1 MLSSMA
7 AEDIAVAAAHGPS
20 RKIADRG
27 GVFVRHCDSR
37 RGTLARAARLQN
49 PGRFAAVL
57 ASGDSSYA
65 LQTRI

>member
-7 AEDIAVAAAHGPS
+7 AEDIAVAAAHEPS
-20 RKIADRG
+20 GKNRRPRWCIRTAL
-27 GVFVRHCDSR
+27 

-49 PGRFAAVL
+49 LGRFAAVL

-65 LQTRI
+65 PQKRI